1 MRANE
6 SYREAAADP
15 RLSAMLGESLQ
26 MMEEL
31 SDLTRKLA
39 GVSKDATESTEGRD
53 RISGIEE
60 EFKVFQA
67 RLVELTREGRKVA
80 AQLDVSVRKNPYVY
94 MAAAIGLG
102 FLLGKAK
109 RL

>member
-1 MRANE
+1 MGANE

-39 GVSKDATESTEGRD
+39 SVSKDATESPDGRD

-67 RLVELTREGRKVA
+67 RLVELTSEGRKVA
-80 AQLDVSVRKNPYVY
+80 AQLDVSVRKNPYLY
-94 MAAAIGLG
+94 MAAAVGLG